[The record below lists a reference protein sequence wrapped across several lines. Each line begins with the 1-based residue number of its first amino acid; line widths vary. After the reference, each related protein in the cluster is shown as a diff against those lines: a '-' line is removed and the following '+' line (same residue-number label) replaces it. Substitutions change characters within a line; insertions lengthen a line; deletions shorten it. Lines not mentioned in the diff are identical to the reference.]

1 MPESSLETGH
11 SCFVEKTAPKNTSY
25 SRNDKFLKI
34 AKIGPNGRAIG
45 FAKWSFWLKNGQ
57 KRGKSCL
64 ETRQIFSVQKQLL
77 MYQSNRS
84 LNIPPGQPP
93 GHLNFWKIFVQIPP
107 SRG

>member
-1 MPESSLETGH
+1 MPKTSLETGH

-34 AKIGPNGRAIG
+34 AKIGPYGRAIG
-45 FAKWSFWLKNGQ
+45 YRLKNCQ

-77 MYQSNRS
+77 MY
-84 LNIPPGQPP
+84 
-93 GHLNFWKIFVQIPP
+93 
-107 SRG
+107 